1 MINQLRN
8 LNIESLSFWVGFV
21 AATVFWW
28 LVTRL
33 IPYAKRAWVVLIASA
48 QAARQGLQTG
58 AEQRLRANTLKLV
71 QSLHL
76 ASPLFALDE
85 ILITPRLMAPP
96 VTILP
101 DQEPPLDYVSENLI
115 PYMPE
120 FPELSG
126 AYNGHSIPVH
136 EALKGGANLIIT
148 GNLGSGKTTALAYLA
163 STLARREPVLG
174 DLQDHV
180 PVFLHANELLL
191 PLDENISL
199 LTPIIDALVARSTA
213 LGQARLPE
221 ALKLAFKEGRILLLV
236 DGYDEIDE
244 ETAETASDYLGLLL
258 DEFPDTRI
266 VAAASPHFVDGLVS
280 LGLVP
285 IPMASWNIRQ
295 QARFIQQWS
304 SLWQQFVQPAT
315 EPETEDEV
323 NTQIDPILLNG
334 WLLGQNAA
342 LNPLEFTLKVWS
354 AYAGDVRGPKGTD
367 AIEAYLRRM
376 SVGIPR
382 VRAALEYLSTR
393 MVRTMRS
400 SFTQA
405 EAQDWTSGFDSDTV
419 EGAGL
424 AMVSEETEEKLDTR
438 EITLPRVLSD
448 LTRNGLL
455 ISRSHNQLAFVHPL
469 LASYLAGTAFAF
481 NGQGA
486 HVLTQPDWPLK
497 FSTVHYLATQSDLSE
512 EIASLLTDT
521 EDPLNRSV
529 LQAGNWLRDMP
540 IDVSWRKPI
549 LKNLATMLQQEALTM
564 GFRTR
569 VLACMV
575 ATNDPGVAT
584 MLRHLLRSPKNSVS
598 QLAALGCGFLQD
610 SQAVSDLANLVID
623 PTPLGQAACLALV
636 NIGTRPALEVAADV
650 FLQGAEPLRRAVAE
664 AFANHPNEGH
674 PLLKEGSEIDDL
686 LVRRISI
693 HGLRLIEEPW
703 AKNILEEMQV
713 EDGQWVVRN
722 AAAQVVEELNDLDP
736 YIPRPLE
743 APEETN
749 WLIEFAS
756 QHGTGISE
764 GEPAREMILRVLRE
778 GSPDQTYAALDLCR
792 RSGEAGFFPVIYHLL
807 YGEDQQ
813 IAEAAYDTLWHLS
826 ATGADI
832 PAPIQFGLGY

>member
-1 MINQLRN
+1 MFDQLRN

-21 AATVFWW
+21 AATIFWW

-33 IPYAKRAWVVLIASA
+33 IPYAKRAWIALIATA
-48 QAARQGLQTG
+48 RAARQGLQTG
-58 AEQRLRANTLKLV
+58 AEQRLRSNTLKLV

-96 VTILP
+96 VTIIP
-101 DQEPPLDYVSENLI
+101 DQEPSLDYVAEHVI
-115 PYMPE
+115 PYMPD
-120 FPELSG
+120 FPELAG

-136 EALKGGANLIIT
+136 DALKGGANLIIT

-163 STLARREPVLG
+163 SAMARRESQLG
-174 DLQDHV
+174 DLKNHV

-191 PLDENISL
+191 PLDENVSL
-199 LTPIIDALVARSTA
+199 LTPIIDALTARSTA

-221 ALKLAFKEGRILLLV
+221 ALKSAFKAGRILLLI
-236 DGYDEIDE
+236 DGYDEI
-244 ETAETASDYLGLLL
+244 AEDAAVITSEFLGMLL
-258 DEFPDTRI
+258 DEYPTTRI

-295 QARFIQQWS
+295 QALFIQQWS
-304 SLWQQFVQPAT
+304 GLWQLFVQT
-315 EPETEDEV
+315 EIEPDPEDETS
-323 NTQIDPILLNG
+323 TQIDPILLNG

-382 VRAALEYLSTR
+382 ARAALEYLSTR

-405 EAQDWTSGFDSDTV
+405 EAQAWTSGFDSDTI

-424 AMVSEETEEKLDTR
+424 AMLSEEVEEQK
-438 EITLPRVLSD
+438 EITLPRVLPD
-448 LTRNGLL
+448 LARNGLL
-455 ISRSHNQLAFVHPL
+455 TSRSHNQLAFVHPV

-481 NGQGA
+481 NGQGE
-486 HVLTQPDWPLK
+486 HVLSQPDWPLK
-497 FSTVHYLATQSDLSE
+497 YSTIHYLASQSDLSE
-512 EIASLLTDT
+512 ELAHRLTDT
-521 EDPLNRSV
+521 EDPLNRGI
-529 LQAGNWLRDMP
+529 LQAGSWLRDIP
-540 IDVSWRKPI
+540 SDAGWQKPI
-549 LKNLATMLQQEALTM
+549 LKNLANMLQQDALTM

-569 VLACMV
+569 VLACLA

-584 MLRHLLRSPKNSVS
+584 MFRHLLRSPKNSVS
-598 QLAALGCGFLQD
+598 LLAALGCGFLRD
-610 SQAVSDLANLVID
+610 SGAVSDLTNLIID
-623 PTPLGQAACLALV
+623 PTPVGQAACLALV
-636 NIGTRPALEVAADV
+636 NIGTRPALEAAADV
-650 FLQGAEPLRRAVAE
+650 FLNGAEPLRRAVAE
-664 AFANHPNEGH
+664 AFANHPEEGF
-674 PLLKEGSEIDDL
+674 PILREGSEIDDL

-693 HGLRLIEEPW
+693 HGLRLIDEPW
-703 AKNILEEMQV
+703 AKTILEEMQV

-736 YIPRPLE
+736 YIPRPLPP
-743 APEETN
+743 PEETP

-756 QHGTGISE
+756 DHGKGVSM
-764 GEPAREMILRVLRE
+764 GDPAREMVLKALRE

-792 RSGEAGFFPVIYHLL
+792 RSGDAGIFPVIYHLL

-813 IAEAAYDTLWHLS
+813 IAETAYDTLWHLA
-826 ATGADI
+826 ATGAEI
-832 PAPIQFGLGY
+832 PPPIQFGLGY